1 MTLDRLQ
8 AAWPYLRAEVLRPMF
23 RQFEGQHEDL
33 SVAMVRTL
41 LVRPAGMRR
50 ILQSQGNYDA
60 LDQLLADR
68 DTFIDSAADAR
79 NALARIKP
87 NYFLN
92 GRAVGHFLSELP
104 DALAEYDNPA
114 LNDYFVERLRS
125 FIEKHMLPYR
135 LDTNPVKLT
144 PLLPADMDASYR
156 AMRDRIDGDVHL
168 RAALRSFENAW
179 SRQDEEWDQDSARL
193 AIRAAVDL
201 AEGVSKAATGNQDQ
215 TLGHVINRLNRDN
228 RVPCHHFTG
237 ILQKAYDFT
246 NKYPNIRHVPGEPEC
261 VKREL
266 SPADALVS
274 ALVLVGF
281 SGVFHEM
288 CEVVP

>member
-8 AAWPYLRAEVLRPMF
+8 AAWPYLRTEVLRPLF
-23 RQFEGQHEDL
+23 RQFEAEHEDL
-33 SVAMVRTL
+33 AVAVVRTL

-50 ILQSQGNYDA
+50 ILQPQGTHVA

-68 DTFIDSAADAR
+68 DTFIDSATDAR

-87 NYFLN
+87 GYFLN

-104 DALAEYDNPA
+104 DALAEYDNQS
-114 LNDYFVERLRS
+114 LSDYYVERLRR

-144 PLLPADMDASYR
+144 PLISADLEIRYR
-156 AMRDRIDGDVHL
+156 ALTERIEADIHL

-179 SRQDEEWDQDSARL
+179 SKQGEMWDQDNARL

-215 TLGHVINRLNRDN
+215 TLGLVISRLNQESK
-228 RVPCHHFTG
+228 VPCKHFTG

-246 NKYPNIRHVPGEPEC
+246 NKYPNIRHVPGEPDC

-266 SPADALVS
+266 MPADALVS

-281 SGVFHEM
+281 SGAFHDM
-288 CEVVP
+288 CEVV

>member
-8 AAWPYLRAEVLRPMF
+8 AAWPYLRTEVLRPMF
-23 RQFEGQHEDL
+23 RQFEADHEDL
-33 SVAMVRTL
+33 AVAVVRTL

-50 ILQSQGNYDA
+50 ILEPQGTHDT

-68 DTFIDSAADAR
+68 DTYIDSANDAR
-79 NALARIKP
+79 SALGRIKP
-87 NYFLN
+87 DHFLN

-104 DALAEYDNPA
+104 DALAEYENPA
-114 LNDYFVERLRS
+114 LNDYYIERLDR

-144 PLLPADMDASYR
+144 PLLSADLDASYR
-156 AMRDRIDGDVHL
+156 AMRHRVDGDVHL

-179 SRQDEEWDQDSARL
+179 SKQGEEWNQESARL

-215 TLGHVINRLNRDN
+215 TLGLVISRLNQES
-228 RVPCHHFTG
+228 RVPCKYFSG

-246 NKYPNIRHVPGEPEC
+246 NKYPNIRHVPGEPDC

-266 SPADALVS
+266 VPADALVS

-288 CEVVP
+288 CEA

>member
-1 MTLDRLQ
+1 MMLDRLQ
-8 AAWPYLRAEVLRPMF
+8 AAWPYLRAELLRPMF
-23 RQFEGQHEDL
+23 RQFEGEHEDL
-33 SVAMVRTL
+33 AVAVVRTL

-50 ILQSQGNYDA
+50 ILQPQGTYNT

-68 DTFIDSAADAR
+68 DTFIDSATDAR

-87 NYFLN
+87 DYFLN

-104 DALAEYDNPA
+104 DAFAEYENPA
-114 LNDYFVERLRS
+114 LSDYYVERLYR

-144 PLLPADMDASYR
+144 PLLSADLDASYR
-156 AMRDRIDGDVHL
+156 AMRNRVEDDVHL

-179 SRQDEEWDQDSARL
+179 SKQGEEWDQESARL

-215 TLGHVINRLNRDN
+215 TLGLVINRLNQES
-228 RVPCHHFTG
+228 RVPCKYFSG

-246 NKYPNIRHVPGEPEC
+246 NKYPNIRHVPGEPDC

-266 SPADALVS
+266 VPADALVS

-281 SGVFHEM
+281 SGVLHEM
-288 CEVVP
+288 CEA